1 MFYYN
6 KSWRIIVTVLLVSAI
21 AMIIGSGYAFFSG
34 CSKAGAMMNTVSGI
48 LALNSLA
55 QLKESGWFDRVMAI
69 YSDSSEY
76 PYGPPSSV
84 VRRIIDHPDR
94 PIRTFFRNKLFL
106 ESRTGAYLLIASIVA
121 SIASGWM

>member
-1 MFYYN
+1 MFEYN
-6 KSWRIIVTVLLVSAI
+6 KFWRITVTVLLVAAI
-21 AMIIGSGYAFFSG
+21 VLVAGAGYALLSG
-34 CSKAGAMMNTVSGI
+34 FPKAGAVMNTASGI

-69 YSDSSEY
+69 YSDSDKY
-76 PYGPPSSV
+76 PYGPPSSI
-84 VRRIIDHPDR
+84 VRTIVDDPER

-106 ESRTGAYLLIASIVA
+106 ESRTGAYLAIASIVA